1 MSSFISYLLSDWIV
15 LPFETFSEFLCSP
28 VTQTKYLH
36 MLQLTK
42 WLFYIILKVDVG
54 LEERIKRSVS
64 ASVLY
69 FLIGINVDLFYLLHF
84 LTRENINIKHQLFL
98 STLGS
103 KIDIDQFFSRESFL
117 FDIFSDFD
125 NTKKTDDLKRDL
137 FIFK

>member
-103 KIDIDQFFSRESFL
+103 KIDIDQFFSRNL
-117 FDIFSDFD
+117 PYLIFFQILI
-125 NTKKTDDLKRDL
+125 TLIKTDDLKAR
-137 FIFK
+137 FIYI